1 MVTEPS
7 VIPEY
12 SRFVVMPWQMP
23 YTTVAM
29 GSVSTVLNLPPVTVS
44 VCIGCGAV
52 VFDKIKHTEH
62 TCYGLSQVL
71 ADKGGTWP

>member
-1 MVTEPS
+1 MNEPS

-12 SRFVVMPWQMP
+12 ARFVVMPWQLP
-23 YTTVAM
+23 DIHIGV
-29 GSVSTVLNLPPVTVS
+29 GLFDKTVLKLPVLTVDT
-44 VCIGCGAV
+44 CIGCGAV

-71 ADKGGTWP
+71 ADKGGTWS